1 MTQQLCG
8 ETTCDDTLAQGRT
21 CMSPKVLQSMRHWFS
36 PQQHRTRSMLEF
48 VHTHN
53 EYVVQHGVERVNN
66 RHVCHIFTARMGPRF
81 SLQYNLYAMPKNKNF
96 SVRPD
101 YWHSMCK
108 IYFQNF
114 ISRYSTLNT
123 NFKSNGPRLPP
134 HRNISEMPGI
144 ISCNHHNG
152 FVETTACRGTQNF
165 IPHVERIAGH
175 KTV

>member
-81 SLQYNLYAMPKNKNF
+81 SLQYNLHAVPIKKNSLYVQIIGTRCIK
-96 SVRPD
+96 
-101 YWHSMCK
+101 Y
-108 IYFQNF
+108 
-114 ISRYSTLNT
+114 ISKTL
-123 NFKSNGPRLPP
+123 SHAIR
-134 HRNISEMPGI
+134 H
-144 ISCNHHNG
+144 
-152 FVETTACRGTQNF
+152 
-165 IPHVERIAGH
+165 
-175 KTV
+175 